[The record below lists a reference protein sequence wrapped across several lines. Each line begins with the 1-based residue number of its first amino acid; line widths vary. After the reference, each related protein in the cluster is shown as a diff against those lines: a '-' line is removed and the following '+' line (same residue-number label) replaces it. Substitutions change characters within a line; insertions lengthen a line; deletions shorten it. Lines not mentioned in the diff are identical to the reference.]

1 MIVWERLCKRFWKGG
16 RKPKKAQINDYKY
29 VTYRGGKKEKGI
41 YLTEV
46 IKAVQFWAL

>member
-1 MIVWERLCKRFWKGG
+1 VEGSQ
-16 RKPKKAQINDYKY
+16 RKLKVNDYKY

-46 IKAVQFWAL
+46 IKAVQFCAL